1 VGQNVMNDGQFAF
14 EYQPERVVPFGS
26 VTAAYFLATPLFLD
40 GIVSL
45 YLYTEFNAAVKLS
58 LDGVRDWITLPAG
71 PSAFIF
77 DAKSNKAPIPGKF
90 GIYVKNNGV
99 AITSGALYISAMT
112 VV

>member
-1 VGQNVMNDGQFAF
+1 MGSNALQDAQYSLVP
-14 EYQPERVVPFGS
+14 QPERVVPFGS
-26 VTAAYFLATPLFLD
+26 VTAVYFLATPLFLD
-40 GIVSL
+40 GVVTL

-58 LDGVRDWITLPAG
+58 LDGTRDWITLPAG